1 MPPSLPPTLRA
12 LLEHVIDY
20 AGLFPPARLPLAES
34 LRNYLAYRASGQS
47 WMLGGFVCPV
57 GRLSELAA
65 LLPAREP
72 GSMLF
77 DCCVVASS
85 AASLNQAAETL
96 LEDLRRAGEFAR
108 AISDLAAQAN
118 PPRLSL

>member
-1 MPPSLPPTLRA
+1 MPPTLPPTLRA

-20 AGLFPPARLPLAES
+20 AGLFPPARLPLEES
-34 LRNYLAYRASGQS
+34 LRNYLAYRASGLS

-72 GSMLF
+72 GSTLF

-85 AASLNQAAETL
+85 AASLTQAAETL
-96 LEDLRRAGEFAR
+96 REDLRCAGEFGRATSAR
-108 AISDLAAQAN
+108 PIETS
-118 PPRLSL
+118 PGPF